1 MSLSTTYRDR
11 FESYA
16 KTTYKLRYPNPSTEK
31 YTYLYNVNV
40 NTYLMDYGLAY
51 SLTRK
56 NEMLFGRKEKT
67 LNIRIFWDFFL
78 VIHRNNMTIRL
89 DISTWHRSHILCINF
104 SINNRDLVMKEPF
117 SFSFRS
123 QHFDFFRN
131 IKEHLPILFIILFK
145 RKKVS
150 LEISSFPFDNVQH
163 YFELWSTKNFSNL
176 HQNCTLICLKIN
188 WNWIW

>member
-1 MSLSTTYRDR
+1 
-11 FESYA
+11 
-16 KTTYKLRYPNPSTEK
+16 
-31 YTYLYNVNV
+31 
-40 NTYLMDYGLAY
+40 MDYGLAY